1 MIPFIRTIAVICAAA
16 LVSPTQAQTLDLAA
30 GEALVIDSQTGAEL
44 LSKNADQP
52 APPASMLKLM
62 TLNMVFEAL
71 EEGRLSL
78 DDEFLVSEKAWRMG
92 GSKMFVR
99 EGERVSIENLIRGVI
114 VLSGNDACVVLAEGL
129 AGSEEAFARRMT
141 ERAREL
147 GMEGARFG
155 NSTGWPH
162 PDNQLTPRNLVFL
175 AERIIE
181 HFPEQY
187 RYFAETDFEWGG
199 VAQRNRNPLLYADI
213 GADGLKTGHTEE
225 AGYGLVGSAVRD
237 GRRIIFMIGGL
248 GSTQE
253 RATESERIVNWAFRE
268 FRNETLYSA
277 GQPLG
282 RAQVWLGAQ
291 PDVGLTVE
299 EDALATIPF
308 GAAERMKATLRYA
321 GPLEA
326 PVEKGVHVADLV
338 IEGPD
343 LAPITLPVVA
353 AESVAKGNY
362 LVRLRAAA
370 GMLAQDVI
378 GGALGDREPELVDGG
393 S

>member
-1 MIPFIRTIAVICAAA
+1 MTPILRLLPLLAA
-16 LVSPTQAQTLDLAA
+16 LTLAAPLQARTLDLEAD
-30 GEALVIDSQTGAEL
+30 EALVIDAETGAEL
-44 LSKNADQP
+44 LAKDADRP

-99 EGERVSIENLIRGVI
+99 VDERVSIENLIRGVI

-129 AGSEEAFARRMT
+129 AGSEEEFARRMT

-147 GMEGARFG
+147 GMEGASFG
-155 NSTGWPH
+155 NSTGWPD
-162 PDNQLTPRNLVFL
+162 PANQLTPRNLVFL

-181 HFPEQY
+181 RFPDYYE
-187 RYFAETDFEWGG
+187 YFAETDFEWGG
-199 VAQRNRNPLLYADI
+199 VAQRNRNPLLYANL

-225 AGYGLVGSAVRD
+225 AGYGLVGSAIRD

-248 GSTQE
+248 GSTQA
-253 RATESERIVNWAFRE
+253 RAQESERIVEWAFRE
-268 FRNETLYSA
+268 FKNETLYSA
-277 GQPLG
+277 GQSLG

-291 PDVGLTVE
+291 PDVGLTVA
-299 EDALATIPF
+299 EDALATVPF
-308 GAAERMKATLRYA
+308 GAKMTATLRYE

-326 PVEKGVHVADLV
+326 PVEKGAHVADLV
-338 IEGPD
+338 IEGPEMS
-343 LAPITLPVVA
+343 PITLPVVA
-353 AESVAKGNY
+353 AEDVAKGNY
-362 LVRLRAAA
+362 LVRLRATA
-370 GMLAQDVI
+370 GMLAQDLI
-378 GGALGDREPELVDGG
+378 GGALGDREPEPVDGG